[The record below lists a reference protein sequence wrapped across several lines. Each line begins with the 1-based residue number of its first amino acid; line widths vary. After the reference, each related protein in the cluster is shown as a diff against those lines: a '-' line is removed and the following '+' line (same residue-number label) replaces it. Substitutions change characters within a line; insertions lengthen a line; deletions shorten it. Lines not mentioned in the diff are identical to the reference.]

1 MIRRIRLIYFMKRKL
16 LFLTLGALLCVSSAS
31 AQWLQETY
39 ALKGGMNAIYLS
51 GEAKADAIGN
61 VGNGPADIIGNIMPV
76 AVTEVWLW
84 SPNPTQVQFI
94 ESPLIPSSGT
104 PEWQVW
110 KRGLPA
116 QSNLNRLPGQTAYLV
131 RCTGT
136 SSTNHSVIIKQ
147 SPQPPANSW
156 VRNGANLLG
165 FPSKAG
171 SGAAT
176 FATYFSTFPAAIAA
190 NTKVFQYVGGELG
203 PNNPQQVFSTALLV
217 DRTKAYWFSSEV
229 VGNFYAPLEMSLST
243 NNGFAFGRTGS
254 VITARIRNRTGAN
267 VTVTLTPA
275 DSVAAP
281 ATQTAITGSVPLVLR
296 TTGTLGITETDISL
310 GAPVVQVIGANSSV
324 ELSIGIKRSLMTA
337 GGDAALFGSFL
348 RVTDSGNLM
357 DVYLPV
363 SAQKSVLSG
372 LWVGDI
378 SVTNVSSQVTNS
390 AKATATVTNGVVTSV
405 AIKGTGGFGYTTP
418 PVVTIAPPVTQV
430 TATATALRSGGLIVS
445 ITPVISGSGYVVAP
459 TVTVAPPTTGT
470 TATATAV
477 IRGGAVSSITVVT
490 SGSGYTANPVITLS
504 APPQGTPATATAA
517 VAGGSVTGVTIT
529 AGGSG
534 YAISSPDVTIAAPPP
549 LIGTSTPS
557 PFTLRTLLHVASDVP
572 KTTRLLSQVF
582 LGELAAT
589 PGQISLCTQES
600 LLKSTAGAKA
610 TAQRLVAA
618 HLPLDLA
625 TSTGTGSVAIP
636 GALTRTITLPYT
648 DPTNPFVHQYHPD
661 HDNKAPRALPSD
673 QLLDAGVESYDVA
686 RTCTFT
692 FTTLP
697 PGSSTT
703 PSGWGSS
710 VIGGTYRETIT
721 GLHRQTLQVDGTF
734 ELRRASEDGVLV
746 VP

>member
-1 MIRRIRLIYFMKRKL
+1 MNDSKTPRTHSQKLHWLLRLL
-16 LFLTLGALLCVSSAS
+16 APCALLLAPCLSH
-31 AQWLQETY
+31 AQWRTETY

-51 GEAKADAIGN
+51 GEAKADTIGN
-61 VGNGPADIIGNIMPV
+61 AGNGPEDIIGNIMPA
-76 AVTEVWLW
+76 AVTEVWMW
-84 SPNPTQVQFI
+84 NPNPTQVQFI

-104 PEWQVW
+104 AEWLVW
-110 KRGLPA
+110 KRGIPA
-116 QSNLNRLPGQTAYLV
+116 QSNLIRLLGQTSYLV

-136 SSTNHSVIIKQ
+136 ASTNHSVTIKQ

-176 FATYFSTFPAAIAA
+176 FANYFATFPAAIAA

-203 PNNPQQVFSTALLV
+203 PSNPVQIFSTALLL

-229 VGNFYAPLEMSLST
+229 VGNFYAPLEISLST

-254 VITARIRNRTGAN
+254 VITARIRNRTAAN
-267 VTVTLTPA
+267 VTVTLAPV
-275 DSVAAP
+275 DSESAP
-281 ATQTAITGSVPLVLR
+281 LTQTGITGPVPLVLR
-296 TTGTLGITETDISL
+296 TTNTTTLVVTETDITV

-324 ELSIGIKRSLMTA
+324 ELSIGIKRALMTA
-337 GGDAALFGSFL
+337 GTESALFASFL

-363 SAQKSVLSG
+363 SAQKAALTG

-390 AKATATVTNGVVTSV
+390 AKATATVTNGVVTGIEV
-405 AIKGTGGFGYTTP
+405 TGTGGFGYTTP
-418 PVVTIAPPVTQV
+418 PVVTIDPPATRV
-430 TATATALRSGGLIVS
+430 TATATAMSNGSQVVS
-445 ITPVISGSGYVVAP
+445 ITPVLSGSGYDVAP
-459 TVTVAPPTTGT
+459 TVTIAPPPSGT
-470 TATATAV
+470 TATATAQ
-477 IRGGAVSSITVVT
+477 IRGGAVFRINITT
-490 SGSGYTANPVITLS
+490 PGSGYTTSPVITLS
-504 APPQGTPATATAA
+504 APPQGTPATATAT
-517 VAGGSVTGVTIT
+517 VASGSVTGFTMT

-534 YAISSPDVTIAAPPP
+534 YLVTPAVSIAAPPP
-549 LIGTSTPS
+549 LPGTSTPR
-557 PFTLRTLLHVASDVP
+557 PFTLRALLHVASDGP

-582 LGELAAT
+582 LGELEST
-589 PGQISLCTQES
+589 PGQIGLCTQEA

-618 HLPLDLA
+618 HLPLDLD
-625 TSTGTGSVAIP
+625 TTIGTGSVAIP
-636 GALTRTITLPYT
+636 GTLTRTITLAHT

-661 HDNKAPRALPSD
+661 HDNKSPAGAALA
-673 QLLDAGVESYDVA
+673 AGVESYQVV
-686 RTCTFT
+686 RTCAFT
-692 FTTLP
+692 FTTTP

-703 PSGWGSS
+703 PAGWGSS

-734 ELRRASEDGVLV
+734 ELRRASEDGVLA
-746 VP
+746 P